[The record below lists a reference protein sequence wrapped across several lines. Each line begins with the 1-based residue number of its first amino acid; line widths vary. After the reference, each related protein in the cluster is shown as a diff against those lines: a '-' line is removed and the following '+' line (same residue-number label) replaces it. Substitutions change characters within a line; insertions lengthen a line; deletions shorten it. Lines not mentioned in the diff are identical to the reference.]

1 MKKIADF
8 KVVSIHHICE
18 ELFEME
24 VQCKESLEHIEPGQF
39 VNVMVPDTRQTFLRR
54 PISICDVDEKNNTLR
69 FYIRKVG
76 NGTAKMSGMQPGD
89 MLNIVYPLG
98 KGFDTDS
105 TNPLLIG
112 GGCGIAPLVY
122 LAKCFYAKGI
132 KPTVLLGG
140 KSAQFLTLKTY
151 FKDIADIYLCTDDG
165 TEGEKGTVIQHS
177 VVNHVEGYDKIY
189 TCGPQI
195 MMKAVAK
202 IATEKSIP
210 CMVSLENTMACGVGA
225 CLCCVT
231 KTREGHKCV
240 CTEGPVFDVLELDG
254 FIEK

>member
-1 MKKIADF
+1 MKRIADF
-8 KVVSIHHICE
+8 KVVSIHHICD

-24 VQCKESLEHIEPGQF
+24 VQCVEKLEHIEPGQF
-39 VNVMVPDTRQTFLRR
+39 VNVMIPDTRQTFLRR
-54 PISICDVDEKNNTLR
+54 PISICDVDVENNTLR

-76 NGTAKMSGMQPGD
+76 NGTGKMSNMQTGD
-89 MLNIVYPLG
+89 SLNIVYPLG

-105 TNPLLIG
+105 QRPLLIG

-122 LAKCFYAKGI
+122 LAKNFYAKGI
-132 KPTVLLGG
+132 KPAVLLGG
-140 KSAQFLTLKTY
+140 KSARFLTLKTY
-151 FKDIADIYLCTDDG
+151 FNGIADVYLCTDDG
-165 TEGEKGTVIQHS
+165 SEGEKAMVTQHS
-177 VVNHVEGYDKIY
+177 LMKKVRNFDKIY
-189 TCGPQI
+189 TCGPQV

-202 IATEKSIP
+202 VAIEQNIP

-240 CTEGPVFDVLELDG
+240 CTEGPVFNVMDLENFAD
-254 FIEK
+254 